1 MARANAPFTLTRYL
15 QIDENSEEGEQHEIA
30 EEDAFDEE
38 GNLLEG
44 VHRENVNVKPGDEV
58 ELTEEQSAGLHGYL
72 EGYET
77 EEEAQ
82 AREERESEATA
93 RESATG
99 ESGATEGEEKSQPS
113 EASSSEAR
121 QPGESGAIQQSDS
134 SATGPAPKASR
145 SKKT

>member
-1 MARANAPFTLTRYL
+1 MARAKAPFTLTRYL
-15 QIDENSEEGEQHEIA
+15 QVSEATESEEGEQHEIA
-30 EEDAFDEE
+30 QEDAFDEE

-58 ELTEEQSAGLHGYL
+58 ELTDEQTAGLHGYL

-82 AREERESEATA
+82 AREEREA
-93 RESATG
+93 RESGTG
-99 ESGATEGEEKSQPS
+99 EQSQP
-113 EASSSEAR
+113 EGSSAAR
-121 QPGESGAIQQSDS
+121 QPGESGASQQSDS
-134 SATGPAPKASR
+134 SASGPAPKASSAR

>member
-1 MARANAPFTLTRYL
+1 MQSSTARVPKGAKLMARANAPFTLTRYL
-15 QIDENSEEGEQHEIA
+15 QVDAQSEEGEQHEI
-30 EEDAFDEE
+30 EESDAFDED

-58 ELTEEQSAGLHGYL
+58 ELTEEQTAGLHGYL

-93 RESATG
+93 RESGTG
-99 ESGATEGEEKSQPS
+99 ESEASQQSQQNQQSQTSSTAGAT
-113 EASSSEAR
+113 
-121 QPGESGAIQQSDS
+121 
-134 SATGPAPKASR
+134 PKAPR
-145 SKKT
+145 TKKS